1 MLNYIEYLNVPT
13 TVAIAIVA
21 AFLIMQIVGEMLEFK
36 GKVVPEFLKVRKYF
50 SRKKAE
56 KAENMQTLKEVRQL
70 LMEREENAETL
81 KEVKQLL
88 SEVNGHY
95 SEDNITKRNNW
106 MTWVNDRAEIY
117 DKSIIEI
124 SKNLR
129 DVTQALRD
137 NTKLTEEMFI
147 QNSRDRI
154 IDFAT
159 KVADDEAVVSRE
171 EFNRIFKVYDKY
183 EKYLD
188 EHDLTNGE
196 VDVAIR
202 IIREAYEHRI
212 RKHLFIEDVRG
223 YESLIA

>member
-13 TVAIAIVA
+13 TVAITIVA

-36 GKVVPEFLKVRKYF
+36 GKVVPEFLKIRKYF

-81 KEVKQLL
+81 RDVRHLL
-88 SEVNGHY
+88 SEVNEHY
-95 SEDNITKRNNW
+95 SEDNITKRNSW

-124 SKNLR
+124 SKNLS

-147 QNSRDRI
+147 QSSRDRI

-171 EFNRIFKVYDKY
+171 EFNRIFKVYAKY
-183 EKYLD
+183 EKYLE

-202 IIREAYEHRI
+202 IIREAYEHRMK
-212 RKHLFIEDVRG
+212 KHLFIEDVRG
-223 YESLIA
+223 YEN